1 MQGAGKE
8 ITVTVLLLHCT
19 VKKQKYTKCG
29 TLMFIPTNY
38 FNAIYAKHSKIVS
51 YRRKKFSI
59 VLAQYGYSLPSIV
72 LYEGSHCFA
81 K

>member
-1 MQGAGKE
+1 MQGPCKE

-19 VKKQKYTKCG
+19 VKKQKYTNCG

-38 FNAIYAKHSKIVS
+38 VKAIYVKHSKIVS
-51 YRRKKFSI
+51 YITKKFWI
-59 VLAQYGYSLPSIV
+59 VLAQYGYSLPSKV
-72 LYEGSHCFA
+72 LYKGSHCFD